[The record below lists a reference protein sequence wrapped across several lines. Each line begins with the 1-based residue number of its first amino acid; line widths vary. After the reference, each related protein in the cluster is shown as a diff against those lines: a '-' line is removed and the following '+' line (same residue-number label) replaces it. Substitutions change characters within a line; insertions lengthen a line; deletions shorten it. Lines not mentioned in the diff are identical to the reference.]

1 MRFGSRDFFVVG
13 SAGLACVAS
22 DSLTRLFA
30 GLLCVL
36 LCAAAGAQTCTLF
49 TLSDP
54 GVSGVVA
61 GPYASAA
68 AACSALNGLNINAN
82 GPAEILSG
90 MAPVASGSEFFC
102 EGTVTNANGST
113 FTTQQAGGGGVVTL
127 STGTGS
133 ACPVTPAQV
142 CSQAAQQLNYMAMSS
157 FVAPGQNA
165 CGTDQCSYT
174 AAPSNAMRKG
184 LVMGD
189 PSVLQVMIASGQAC
203 TSTTGAPT
211 PVATVTPGVRTSA
224 CTGGGTSSLCMGT
237 SASGVGTEIV
247 NGTLTVVPSMIQAGT
262 CGATGGG
269 GLACQ
274 PQVGATVDQSP
285 PAPDNG
291 VTAGVTATPIAQ
303 ITEGPNSVNV
313 YSPSQ
318 VAASKAP
325 TQSGT
330 GLTTGKG
337 APVGSG
343 TGTGTGAAG
352 DGSGASASSAD
363 AASGGGDC
371 TAPPSCSG
379 DAIDCAILNQA
390 WLDRCASTDPSA
402 VASATALGS
411 GEIPLSITSDQSA
424 VLTST
429 GVLPTGNGSCPE
441 PITLTFFGNAV
452 SVNFWQYLCLW
463 AANMSSVV
471 MIGAFLV
478 GIRIWIGALLQ

>member
-1 MRFGSRDFFVVG
+1 MRFGTREFFVVG
-13 SAGLACVAS
+13 SAGVACVAS
-22 DSLTRLFA
+22 ESLIKLFA
-30 GLLCVL
+30 ALLCCVL
-36 LCAAAGAQTCTLF
+36 CSAAWSQSCFVFTSTAVPGGPFQTGSAFCAAALSQNQASLPSDTVSLGGDSNPGAPAASNSTVTCTIDVTNTQGQKITS
-49 TLSDP
+49 TL
-54 GVSGVVA
+54 G
-61 GPYASAA
+61 ASAA
-68 AACSALNGLNINAN
+68 SA
-82 GPAEILSG
+82 S
-90 MAPVASGSEFFC
+90 
-102 EGTVTNANGST
+102 
-113 FTTQQAGGGGVVTL
+113 
-127 STGTGS
+127 GS
-133 ACPVTPAQV
+133 ACPVTPSQLCA
-142 CSQAAQQLNYMAMSS
+142 QAAQQLNYMAMSS

-165 CGTDQCSYT
+165 CGSDQCSYT
-174 AAPSNAMRKG
+174 AAPSNALRKG
-184 LVMGD
+184 LVQGD
-189 PSVLQVMIASGQAC
+189 PTVLQVMIASGQAC
-203 TSTTGAPT
+203 TSTSGAPT
-211 PVATVTPGVRTSA
+211 PIATVTAGVPTSA
-224 CTGGGTSSLCMGT
+224 CVGGGTSSLCMGT
-237 SASGVGTEIV
+237 SASGVGSEV
-247 NGTLTVVPSMIQAGT
+247 VGGTLTVVPSVVQAGT
-262 CGATGGG
+262 CAATGGG

-274 PQVGATVDQSP
+274 PVSGATVDQSP

-313 YSPSQ
+313 YSPAQ
-318 VAASKAP
+318 VAASKTP
-325 TQSGT
+325 PQSGT

-343 TGTGTGAAG
+343 TGTGTGATG
-352 DGSGASASSAD
+352 DGSGAASSSAD

-379 DAIDCAILNQA
+379 DAISCAILNQA

-402 VASATALGS
+402 IASAVGLGS
-411 GEIPLSITSDQSA
+411 AEVPLSITSDQSA

-441 PITLTFFGNAV
+441 PISITFFGNAV